1 MTYTQSTKQIPLTQ
15 GKFATV
21 DAADYDWLNQFNW
34 HVTMKG
40 YAARTTRPNGKT
52 VTVLMHRVIMSTPEP
67 LFTDHIDG
75 DKLNNTRA
83 NLRFCTN
90 SQNHMNRKPLAVGS
104 SKFKG
109 VCWHKKTKL
118 WYAYIYINCAQK
130 HLGCFSS
137 ESAAAEAYNAAA
149 LLYYGEFAR
158 VNSI

>member
-21 DAADYDWLNQFNW
+21 DAADYEWLMQWNW
-34 HVTMKG
+34 HATMKG
-40 YAARTTRPNGKT
+40 YVARTTRVKGKT
-52 VTVLMHRVIMSTPEP
+52 VTILMHRVIMSTPAL

-83 NLRFCTN
+83 NLRLCTN
-90 SQNHMNRKPLAVGS
+90 AQNCMNRKSRPGS

-109 VCWHKKTKL
+109 VALHKRTGV
-118 WYAYIYINCAQK
+118 WQAYIFVNGMQK
-130 HLGCFSS
+130 HLGCFKC
-137 ESAAAEAYNAAA
+137 EVAAAEAYNAAA
-149 LLYYGEFAR
+149 LIYYGEFAR